1 MNWIVRS
8 LVTLVLLGV
17 VIWLVAPHEIAAA
30 FRAVDPLWLA
40 VAVLFLLLQIG
51 LSSLRWHV
59 TAQAFGFALPKDRA
73 LQEYG
78 LSVAVNTFLPGGVLG
93 DLARIARSRSF
104 GWRGAAASVL
114 IERLAGQVALA
125 LVALG
130 AGVAVLGPARGGAL
144 VIAAIVAGT
153 ILLWLWPRGRTLLKQ
168 AWFAPRVWQA
178 QAALTCAIL
187 LFNLGGFWAAARA
200 VGVHL
205 SPGTALILISLT
217 LLSMLIPLTINGWG
231 LREGTAAALWPLWGI
246 GAAQAV
252 AASVAFGLAC
262 MGAALLGLL
271 PWLLRRRLADEDIV
285 LSARAPKQ

>member
-1 MNWIVRS
+1 MIWIVRTMM
-8 LVTLVLLGV
+8 TLALLGA
-17 VIWLVAPHEIAAA
+17 VIWLVAPHELAGAL
-30 FRAVDPLWLA
+30 RAIDLHWLA
-40 VAVLFLLLQIG
+40 VAVLLLALQIA
-51 LSSLRWHV
+51 LSALRWHV
-59 TAQAFGFALPKDRA
+59 TAHAFGFALPRYRA

-130 AGVAVLGPARGGAL
+130 AGVAVLGVLRGGAL
-144 VIAAIVAGT
+144 VIAAIGAGGF
-153 ILLWLWPRGRTLLKQ
+153 LLWLWPRGRSLLMQ
-168 AWFAPRVWQA
+168 AWLAPGVWPA
-178 QAALTCAIL
+178 QAGLTCAIVAL
-187 LFNLGGFWAAARA
+187 NLGGFWAAARA
-200 VGVHL
+200 VDVVL
-205 SPGTALILISLT
+205 SPGVAIVLISLT

-231 LREGTAAALWPLWGI
+231 LREGVAAALWPLWGI

-262 MGAALLGLL
+262 MGAALLGLV
-271 PWLLRRRLADEDIV
+271 PWLLRSRQTGHDPV
-285 LSARAPKQ
+285 VAPKLPRQ

>member
-1 MNWIVRS
+1 MNWIVRTV
-8 LVTLVLLGV
+8 VTLALLGA
-17 VIWLVAPHEIAAA
+17 VIWMVAPDELAGA
-30 FRAVDPLWLA
+30 FRAFDPFWLA
-40 VAVLFLLLQIG
+40 VAVLLLVLQIAM
-51 LSSLRWHV
+51 SALRWRV
-59 TAQAFGFALPKDRA
+59 TAHAFGFALPKSRA

-114 IERLAGQVALA
+114 IERLAGQMALA

-130 AGVAVLGPARGGAL
+130 AGVSVLGLARGGAL

-153 ILLWLWPRGRTLLKQ
+153 ILLWLWPKGRALLMQ
-168 AWFAPRVWQA
+168 AWLAPGIWRA
-178 QAALTCAIL
+178 QAGLTCAIL
-187 LFNLGGFWAAARA
+187 VFNLGGVWAAARA

-205 SPGTALILISLT
+205 SPGAALILIPLT

-231 LREGTAAALWPLWGI
+231 LREGVAATLWPLWGI
-246 GAAQAV
+246 AAAQAV

-271 PWLLRRRLADEDIV
+271 PWLLRRRLADEDVV
-285 LSARAPKQ
+285 LSPGVPKQ